1 MFPNGSGTSGT
12 VGVGMNLYMEVPEAT
27 RLQDGIIEWL
37 CIALGFLMQKLPCTV
52 GSLGFKC
59 KVMLLTNLKCL
70 CGIDDWFTSPSPI
83 PLPWPPKS
91 IESVPLDILGSDVPD
106 TVAR

>member
-1 MFPNGSGTSGT
+1 MFPNGSGT

-27 RLQDGIIEWL
+27 RLQDDIIERL

-59 KVMLLTNLKCL
+59 KDMLPNKFEMFVW
-70 CGIDDWFTSPSPI
+70 D
-83 PLPWPPKS
+83 
-91 IESVPLDILGSDVPD
+91 
-106 TVAR
+106 